1 MAVIHHGRNTLI
13 LRSIFEE
20 NRPR

>member
-1 MAVIHHGRNTLI
+1 MAIILHGRNTLI